1 MFVYIWTCIIYK
13 IILLPKCF
21 IGYQKLVYSSGA
33 GALCN
38 FSILFPLYRKC
49 LKGSNKVAVFIYFF
63 QVSIICPISVL
74 WIFWIAIFILFKFVC
89 FVKVMIYPLHS
100 FHIFKTNNQIVTDC
114 GRETVISTWQ
124 LSKKFTTVF
133 VICCIQFVLREFS
146 LWK

>member
-1 MFVYIWTCIIYK
+1 MFTYGHVLSTRLYYCQNV
-13 IILLPKCF
+13 F

-124 LSKKFTTVF
+124 LSKKFTNVF